1 MSSPKLASGVKRKP
15 LVLVCVVISLVL
27 AGAIYWR
34 SGTIPEAE
42 RLLAEKSA
50 EAEKLATNIRF
61 SAQLKEQTDVVESA
75 IKAIDGRIIRA
86 SQLGTN
92 TQYFYTIV
100 NETGIKLIDLRQTT
114 PARVAPPAKGSFLPV
129 SFSVSVQGDL
139 NIILEFLRRLE
150 SGTRYCRVLTA
161 TCSGNAANRE
171 APLTLALTLELL
183 GNP

>member
-1 MSSPKLASGVKRKP
+1 MSTQKLASGMKRKP
-15 LVLVCVVISLVL
+15 LVLGCVVVSVIL

-34 SGTIPEAE
+34 SGSIPEAE

-61 SAQLKEQTDVVESA
+61 SAQLKEQTEAVESA

-86 SQLGTN
+86 SQLGAS

-114 PARVAPPAKGSFLPV
+114 PATVAKPAKGSFLPV

-139 NIILEFLRRLE
+139 NIILEFLRQLE
-150 SGTRYCRVLTA
+150 NGTHYCRVLTA
-161 TCSGNAANRE
+161 VCSGNAANR
-171 APLTLALTLELL
+171 ATPLTLALTLELL

>member
-1 MSSPKLASGVKRKP
+1 MSSQTLGSGWKKQP
-15 LVLVCVVISLVL
+15 LVLVCVVAGVVL

-61 SAQLKEQTDVVESA
+61 SAQLKEQTEAVESA
-75 IKAIDGRIIRA
+75 IKAIDERIIRA
-86 SQLGTN
+86 SQLGAN

-114 PARVAPPAKGSFLPV
+114 PSTVAKPAKSLFLPV
-129 SFSVSVQGDL
+129 VFSISVQGDL
-139 NIILEFLRRLE
+139 KIILEFLRQLE
-150 SGTRYCRVLTA
+150 NGTHYCRVLNA
-161 TCSGNAANRE
+161 TCSGNSANRA

-183 GNP
+183 GTP